1 MRLVFL
7 ILLTLMVAFCVQ
19 AQRNS
24 SRYYEDLSVFRPR
37 FWPPLDTPRAS
48 VDPALPEVWGAP
60 KFTVN
65 EKVNLVLDSINRFN
79 LTRKFLDGYTILLY
93 SGSSRESAMET
104 KKKVTT
110 ELPDF
115 VTTLQYNQPKFRL
128 TAGAYF
134 TRLEAEKDLYRLR
147 RFLPTAILVP
157 EKIPMR

>member
-1 MRLVFL
+1 MRLGFIILSLL
-7 ILLTLMVAFCVQ
+7 ILASCAQ
-19 AQRNS
+19 AQRAG

-37 FWPPLDTPRAS
+37 FWPPLDTPRS
-48 VDPALPEVWGAP
+48 TTDPVVPEAWGPAR
-60 KFTVN
+60 FSVN
-65 EKVNLVLDSINRFN
+65 EKVNKVLDSINRFN

-93 SGSSRESAMET
+93 SGSSRESAMDT

-110 ELPDF
+110 ELPEF

>member
-7 ILLTLMVAFCVQ
+7 TLLTLMGASCAQ

-24 SRYYEDLSVFRPR
+24 SRYYEDLS
-37 FWPPLDTPRAS
+37 
-48 VDPALPEVWGAP
+48 
-60 KFTVN
+60 
-65 EKVNLVLDSINRFN
+65 
-79 LTRKFLDGYTILLY
+79 GYTILLY